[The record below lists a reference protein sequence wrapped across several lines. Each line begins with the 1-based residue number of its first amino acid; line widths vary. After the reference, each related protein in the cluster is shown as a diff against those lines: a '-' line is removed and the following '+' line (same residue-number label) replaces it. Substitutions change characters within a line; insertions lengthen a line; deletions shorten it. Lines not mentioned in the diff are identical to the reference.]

1 MGNWH
6 LLIDDKL
13 DIEFR
18 ETAFR
23 HKGRKKGYLTDA
35 VEEAMRLWLDHVKK
49 EEHEGLRRRPRR

>member
-1 MGNWH
+1 
-6 LLIDDKL
+6 LIDDKL
-13 DIEFR
+13 DVEFR